1 MFETTPILIGSLSMG
16 AGLSQFNSWIES
28 QLSSSENV
36 FWILGLMLLGGL
48 AASLLPCVYPL
59 YPATVSI
66 LKKRGAESGGATHA
80 LIYYLGLCSIYA
92 AFGIIATATGGA
104 FNTVLSFGVTNL
116 IIGIVF
122 VILGLSTMGLVYL
135 SLFEPRNL
143 GQSDGFVGTYL
154 MGLSAGLLSS
164 ACVGPVVVTV
174 LISLAASV
182 QEGFQLTVVLKGM
195 TQMLFFGMGLGIPF
209 LAIGLF
215 GLRLPKSGVWMVWV
229 QYLLALIIFYFAYIY
244 FEKALLI
251 YGFEPSDVPRII
263 GLSCVLGLTAYFFQD
278 TSVAQTLRV
287 RRSICTLVLFASLV
301 ALNQSMGSRLVP
313 ALAESSSAKG
323 TSAEDLVE
331 MDGDLKWHLGREE
344 AYRLA
349 KMQSKNVFIDFYG
362 DWCTNCKAFAKL
374 TQTDKDLNEA
384 LQSAVLLK
392 VYDTSPQ
399 FTEYKEDDRF
409 PELRV
414 GLPFFVITNP
424 DGDLLYKTND
434 YLKAEEMSL
443 FLE

>member
-1 MFETTPILIGSLSMG
+1 MFETIPILIGSISMG
-16 AGLSQFNSWIES
+16 AGLSEFNSWIES
-28 QLSSSENV
+28 QLSSSENF

-66 LKKRGAESGGATHA
+66 LKKRSGEGGGSLHA
-80 LIYYLGLCSIYA
+80 LVYYSGLCSIYA
-92 AFGIIATATGGA
+92 AFGLIATVTGGA

-116 IIGIVF
+116 IIGVVF
-122 VILGLSTMGLVYL
+122 VILGLSTIGLLYL

-143 GQSDGFVGTYL
+143 GQSGGLFGTYL
-154 MGLSAGLLSS
+154 MGISAGLLSS

-174 LISLAASV
+174 LINLAASV
-182 QEGFQLTVVLKGM
+182 QEGFQLAVVLKGM

-229 QYLLALIIFYFAYIY
+229 QYLLAVVIFYFAYLY

-251 YGFEPSDVPRII
+251 YGFETPDVPRII

-278 TSVAQTLRV
+278 TSVLQTVRV
-287 RRSICTLVLFASLV
+287 KRSVCTLVLLVSLV
-301 ALNQSMGSRLVP
+301 ALNQSMGSRLAP
-313 ALAESSSAKG
+313 ALAVSSSSKG
-323 TSAEDLVE
+323 TPAEDLVE
-331 MDGDLKWHLGREE
+331 MDGDLRWHLDREE

-374 TQTDKDLNEA
+374 AQTDEKFNTA
-384 LQSAVLLK
+384 LESAVLLK

-399 FTEYKEDDRF
+399 FAEYKADDRF
-409 PELRV
+409 PELKV

-424 DGDLLYKTND
+424 DGGLLYKTND
-434 YLKAEEMSL
+434 YLKTEEMSL